1 MFETRF
7 VAHEAQPG
15 GFSLVGV
22 PIIVDASDFVGVH
35 IAAKT
40 LAHDF
45 GRVTGA
51 QDSPLVHDASFSS
64 LSSTKNAIII
74 GSLPESSIIQSLVQH
89 QKLDVSAIQD
99 KWECFTTQVLSSPFD
114 GCDKALVIVGSDK
127 RGAIYGTYT
136 LSQQIGVSP

>member
-7 VAHEAQPG
+7 VGREPHPG
-15 GFSLVGV
+15 SLHLVGCS
-22 PIIVDASDFVGVH
+22 IIVDGDDFEGIH

-40 LAHDF
+40 LSEDF
-45 GRVTGA
+45 ARVTRGQPNPFA
-51 QDSPLVHDASFSS
+51 HGTPLPI
-64 LSSTKNAIII
+64 TRNAIIV
-74 GSLPESSIIQSLVQH
+74 GSLTKSSIVKSIVQQ

-99 KWECFTTQVLSSPFD
+99 KWECFSTQLVTHPYK

-127 RGAIYGTYT
+127 RGTIFGTYT